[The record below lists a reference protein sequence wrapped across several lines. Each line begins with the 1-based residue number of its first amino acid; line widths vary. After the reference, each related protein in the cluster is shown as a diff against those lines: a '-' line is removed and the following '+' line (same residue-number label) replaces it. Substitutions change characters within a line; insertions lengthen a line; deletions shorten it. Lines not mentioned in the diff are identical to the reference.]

1 MEVKNKMKKNG
12 NWKKAT
18 KIIVLLISSLFIGVA
33 SATLYDYMYLEA
45 SVGVEGITLE
55 WINGTDADSA
65 GTQIQGLTATLTN
78 LKGPPNGTRIYS
90 DPVRLNNT
98 GTTSVTFDVIIGDV
112 SGSTSQLDSI
122 IVRIYDVNS
131 SSWVGNLT
139 VWSNGA
145 KGSDLTGLTILS
157 GYQFRFQWEITWKA
171 TASTSD
177 SVSVQLKV
185 KVPVS

>member
-1 MEVKNKMKKNG
+1 MEVKNKMKNNG

-33 SATLYDYMYLEA
+33 SAALYDYMYLEA

-78 LKGPPNGTRIYS
+78 LKGPPNGTRIYP
-90 DPVRLNNT
+90 DPVRLKNT
-98 GTTSVTFDVIIGDV
+98 GTTSVTFNVTVGDV
-112 SGSTSQLDSI
+112 SGNTSQLDSI
-122 IVRIYDVNS
+122 IVRIYNVNS
-131 SSWVGNLT
+131 SNWVGNLT

-145 KGSDLTGLTILS
+145 KGSDLTGLTIPS
-157 GYQFRFQWEITWKA
+157 GNQLKFQWEITWKA

-177 SVSVQLKV
+177 SVSVELKV

>member
-1 MEVKNKMKKNG
+1 MEKNV

-18 KIIVLLISSLFIGVA
+18 KLAILLLSSLFIGVA
-33 SATLYDYMYLEA
+33 SASLYDYMYLNA
-45 SVGVEGITLE
+45 TVGVEGISLE

-78 LKGPPNGTRIYS
+78 LKGPPNGTRIYPY
-90 DPVRLNNT
+90 PVRLNNT
-98 GTTSVTFDVIIGDV
+98 GTTPVTFNLTIGYV
-112 SGSTSQLDSI
+112 SGSTDQLDSI
-122 IVRIYDVNS
+122 IVRIYNVNS

-145 KGSDLTGLTILS
+145 QGTDLTNLTIPNNNQL
-157 GYQFRFQWEITWKA
+157 RFQWEITWKA
-171 TASTSD
+171 TASTGD
-177 SVSVQLKV
+177 SVSVQLKL

>member
-1 MEVKNKMKKNG
+1 MEKNV

-18 KIIVLLISSLFIGVA
+18 KLAILLLSSLFIGVA
-33 SATLYDYMYLEA
+33 SASLYDYMYLNA
-45 SVGVEGITLE
+45 TVGVEGISLE

-78 LKGPPNGTRIYS
+78 LKGPPNGTRIYP

-98 GTTSVTFDVIIGDV
+98 GTTPVTFDLIIGDV
-112 SGSTSQLDSI
+112 SGDTGQLDSI
-122 IVRIYDVNS
+122 IVRIYNVNS
-131 SSWVGNLT
+131 SSWIGNLT

-145 KGSDLTGLTILS
+145 KGSDLTSLTIPS
-157 GYQFRFQWEITWKA
+157 GNQLRFQWEITWKA

-185 KVPVS
+185 EVPVS